1 MPLFSSTAS
10 VFRGADMVPPD
21 AGKGCPMGLTDGVL
35 HVSGLGLIF
44 GLTSALGRDR
54 SVLEIGEKKCYF
66 MLRVS
71 ISCPL

>member
-1 MPLFSSTAS
+1 
-10 VFRGADMVPPD
+10 
-21 AGKGCPMGLTDGVL
+21 MGLTDGVL

-66 MLRVS
+66 MLGFK
-71 ISCPL
+71 